1 MDLDCD
7 IYITGSNSRML
18 SSEYA
23 TALSG
28 RCVEIKMLPMSFSEF
43 LSFHGFEVQ
52 EENSLGIARKTAVG
66 PDGLRHDLRE
76 LFDAY
81 LRFGGMHG
89 IVELGFDLTL
99 AMDVLDGICSSVV
112 LKNIVERENL
122 RGQRQVSDPIL
133 LRKIV
138 AFLACNIGSSV
149 PASSIG
155 STLSD
160 EGLLSSTKKIPGAHT
175 TLSYLSALMDAC
187 LFYEI
192 KRFDIKEKEFL
203 RTLSKHYIADI
214 GLRNCILGFRNR
226 DTGHVLENI
235 VFFEL
240 LRRGY
245 DVAVGKIG
253 DQIDFIATSAQERLY
268 VQVTETMESEEVR
281 RRELAPLQRIRDN
294 YEKII
299 LSPNPGL
306 ESSYE
311 GIKSISLIDWLLE
324 G

>member
-1 MDLDCD
+1 M
-7 IYITGSNSRML
+7 
-18 SSEYA
+18 
-23 TALSG
+23 
-28 RCVEIKMLPMSFSEF
+28 
-43 LSFHGFEVQ
+43 
-52 EENSLGIARKTAVG
+52 
-66 PDGLRHDLRE
+66 
-76 LFDAY
+76 
-81 LRFGGMHG
+81 
-89 IVELGFDLTL
+89 
-99 AMDVLDGICSSVV
+99 
-112 LKNIVERENL
+112 
-122 RGQRQVSDPIL
+122 
-133 LRKIV
+133 
-138 AFLACNIGSSV
+138 
-149 PASSIG
+149 
-155 STLSD
+155 
-160 EGLLSSTKKIPGAHT
+160 
-175 TLSYLSALMDAC
+175 
-187 LFYEI
+187 I
-192 KRFDIKEKEFL
+192 KRFDIKGKEFL
-203 RTLSKHYIADI
+203 RTLSKYYIADI